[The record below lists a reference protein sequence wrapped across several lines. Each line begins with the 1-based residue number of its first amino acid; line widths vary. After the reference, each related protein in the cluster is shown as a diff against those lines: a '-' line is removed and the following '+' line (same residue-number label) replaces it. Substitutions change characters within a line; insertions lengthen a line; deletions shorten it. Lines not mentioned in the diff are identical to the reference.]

1 MKKQANNN
9 SQGILNY
16 ILLVLIFAGII
27 AVGSWLYKNEAKINL
42 EANLKVLHD
51 KADLLYSQI
60 INSDLK
66 SWLND
71 KPVGEVGHAA
81 FLSLSGGKSR
91 ARVYKGTGKTL
102 DEAYNNAV
110 KAVEAGLDAWPENI
124 KWLKADI
131 AFDSRAINA
140 KDLKREVK
148 AARHEFYRNSLAFD
162 KDFKLALLEAE
173 LNGAKIYEYK
183 DGGID
188 LDYLNNYL
196 RKSARSKL
204 KALPENYILFNTRG
218 WLCDENNK
226 VYSLIYDGLN
236 YGRRDVKVDNQFARE
251 LITKSGEFLLTQLNT
266 DGSFIYGMYPRFD
279 NNIKSYNILRHAG
292 TTWALCLNYRI
303 NPSPKLKQAIE
314 SALKY
319 LASQVVYKDNNTAY
333 VNEAKAGELKL
344 GGIGI
349 AVLAFTEYM
358 DLFNNKD
365 YLELCDKLGSGIFSM
380 MDLESGKFV
389 HVLNNKNFELKD
401 AYRTVYYDGEATFAL
416 VRLYSLTKNQKY
428 LDAALKSVNNF
439 IANNYIKY
447 RDHWI
452 AYSLNELLK
461 YNNDPKIYN
470 FALENAFANL
480 REIERRDTT
489 YHTYLEL
496 LMAAFEVYDRMLDA
510 SLAEL
515 NKFNVKDLLNA
526 IKARVDR
533 QLNGYFFPEYAMY
546 MARPDK
552 ILDTFMVRHDG
563 YRVRIDDVQHNIG
576 GYYLYYKNYDK
587 LVKHG
592 LN

>member
-279 NNIKSYNILRHAG
+279 NNIKSYNVLRHAG

-439 IANNYIKY
+439 IANN
-447 RDHWI
+447 
-452 AYSLNELLK
+452 
-461 YNNDPKIYN
+461 
-470 FALENAFANL
+470 
-480 REIERRDTT
+480 
-489 YHTYLEL
+489 
-496 LMAAFEVYDRMLDA
+496 
-510 SLAEL
+510 
-515 NKFNVKDLLNA
+515 
-526 IKARVDR
+526 
-533 QLNGYFFPEYAMY
+533 
-546 MARPDK
+546 
-552 ILDTFMVRHDG
+552 
-563 YRVRIDDVQHNIG
+563 
-576 GYYLYYKNYDK
+576 
-587 LVKHG
+587 
-592 LN
+592 